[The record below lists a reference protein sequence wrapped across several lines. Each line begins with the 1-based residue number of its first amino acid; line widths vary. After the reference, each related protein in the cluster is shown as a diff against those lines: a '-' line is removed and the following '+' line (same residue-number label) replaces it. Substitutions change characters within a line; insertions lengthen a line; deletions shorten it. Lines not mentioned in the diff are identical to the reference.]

1 MTFKPACICLEL
13 EAVLWYCPNERDV
26 RLFTKPAKLVW
37 LNTLVASQR
46 NWNVTRS
53 VTLVFFKTAQSK
65 SWKPASGNLLRPR
78 LPWLPS
84 NGCVN
89 RNPLVLVQIIAGLV
103 ERLTPRSTQRLSFCG
118 PGRICGSSPGI
129 NAAAGLPAGTAW
141 KLSIEPFRFARTL
154 LPPTSKLS
162 LTPRRAPAKM
172 LALNPDWMDQV
183 PVNDQPPSVL
193 PVNPVP
199 R

>member
-103 ERLTPRSTQRLSFCG
+103 ERLTPRC
-118 PGRICGSSPGI
+118 
-129 NAAAGLPAGTAW
+129 
-141 KLSIEPFRFARTL
+141 
-154 LPPTSKLS
+154 
-162 LTPRRAPAKM
+162 APAKM

-199 R
+199 RRKNGSSHRCVKTRR